1 MGPPATQRLVALLG
15 ATLGLG
21 MILMKVVP
29 VVPGHFSLYEWL
41 ALVIWI
47 SVGVLLG
54 WRGQIQRN

>member
-1 MGPPATQRLVALLG
+1 VALLG
-15 ATLGLG
+15 AALGLG

-29 VVPGHFSLYEWL
+29 LVPGHFSVYEWL